1 MNDRI
6 SPYLA
11 PISLTCSLF
20 ALHICFLFSQSHL
33 LSCLNHFTSISLT
46 IWTIPTQQQQ
56 QHTHTH
62 TIKFNISSP
71 PSFSL
76 CYILLT
82 IHLLRGLV
90 SVEVI
95 DTIYERLDHNHHT
108 ISDWLV
114 DLSHHT
120 HYMHTP
126 YISVVD
132 YHDNDYSL
140 VSFYVSL
147 LQHLE
152 LGGMEV

>member
-1 MNDRI
+1 ME
-6 SPYLA
+6 A
-11 PISLTCSLF
+11 
-20 ALHICFLFSQSHL
+20 
-33 LSCLNHFTSISLT
+33 
-46 IWTIPTQQQQ
+46 
-56 QHTHTH
+56 
-62 TIKFNISSP
+62 
-71 PSFSL
+71 
-76 CYILLT
+76 
-82 IHLLRGLV
+82 
-90 SVEVI
+90 I

-147 LQHLE
+147 LHHLE